1 MPTLPVADV
10 IFPAFY
16 APYLWQ
22 IFDPIA
28 AIAALTTEFVF
39 YKWWSKATQPA
50 RLIIVV
56 LVANVA
62 SSVAGVIIATMLP
75 TGYEPRFVAG
85 GSGPWA
91 GQTWNHFAKAAW
103 FAAFLI
109 SIAVEWPVV
118 VAFRR
123 FLYIRRAF
131 VAVVCANVLSY
142 AILLVVLFISLRL
155 SLV

>member
-75 TGYEPRFVAG
+75 TGYEPR
-85 GSGPWA
+85 
-91 GQTWNHFAKAAW
+91 
-103 FAAFLI
+103 L
-109 SIAVEWPVV
+109 WPVARV
-118 VAFRR
+118 HGQVKLGTTSQRPPGLPR
-123 FLYIRRAF
+123 S
-131 VAVVCANVLSY
+131 LS
-142 AILLVVLFISLRL
+142 A
-155 SLV
+155 